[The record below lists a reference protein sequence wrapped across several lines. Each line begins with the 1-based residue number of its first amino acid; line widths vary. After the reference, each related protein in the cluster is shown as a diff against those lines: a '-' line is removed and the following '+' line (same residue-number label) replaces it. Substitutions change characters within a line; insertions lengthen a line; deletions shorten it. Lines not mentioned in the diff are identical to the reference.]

1 MRMRWFFLAVFLAAG
16 LPFPVAAQNY
26 IRVTNCGDP
35 KPPAGASSGY
45 MDSNGNVCTSAS
57 GGAASTVAIS
67 QTTPGTTNA
76 VSSTPPAITGFGTLA
91 VTASSALASTATA
104 GPNSAV
110 WPTTTG
116 MLYVRNESAS
126 AGTLYVCPLGGTC
139 SATVG
144 LELPPGQSWGFYKP
158 ATTMTV
164 FATTTAT
171 MQAQW

>member
-1 MRMRWFFLAVFLAAG
+1 MRWLLLAVFLAAG

-35 KPPAGASSGY
+35 KPPAGTSSGY
-45 MDSNGNVCTSAS
+45 MDANGLICMGGTGGSSS
-57 GGAASTVAIS
+57 GGTSGGI
-67 QTTPGTTNA
+67 TT
-76 VSSTPPAITGFGTLA
+76 TPPAVLGFGTLA
-91 VTASSALASTATA
+91 VTNSSALASGATA

-110 WPTTTG
+110 WPTTPG
-116 MLYVRNESAS
+116 MLYVLNDAAS
-126 AGTLYVCPLGGTC
+126 AGNLYVCPLGGTC

-144 LELPPGQSWGFYKP
+144 LELTPGRSWGFYKP

-171 MQAQW
+171 GQFTW

>member
-1 MRMRWFFLAVFLAAG
+1 VSHFVRLAVLALLLWPGIAM
-16 LPFPVAAQNY
+16 AQNTY
-26 IRVTNCGDP
+26 DG
-35 KPPAGASSGY
+35 
-45 MDSNGNVCTSAS
+45 NGNLNVNI
-57 GGAASTVAIS
+57 GGRGGTPASTTPI
-67 QTTPGTTNA
+67 TTSPA
-76 VSSTPPAITGFGTLA
+76 AITGFGTLA
-91 VTASSALASTATA
+91 VVNASALASTATA